1 MSDDKTTA
9 SAAAEKKLPASAR
22 RICDLFRLLAGHE
35 ILGLAPGEIAQ
46 ALDVQPAWV
55 SNTLPALAAETAM
68 VELVPGTNRW
78 RLGVPFVRIAIT
90 VSTNL
95 TDARR
100 RLDDL
105 ATRYSTT
112 L

>member
-1 MSDDKTTA
+1 
-9 SAAAEKKLPASAR
+9 
-22 RICDLFRLLAGHE
+22 
-35 ILGLAPGEIAQ
+35 
-46 ALDVQPAWV
+46 
-55 SNTLPALAAETAM
+55 M